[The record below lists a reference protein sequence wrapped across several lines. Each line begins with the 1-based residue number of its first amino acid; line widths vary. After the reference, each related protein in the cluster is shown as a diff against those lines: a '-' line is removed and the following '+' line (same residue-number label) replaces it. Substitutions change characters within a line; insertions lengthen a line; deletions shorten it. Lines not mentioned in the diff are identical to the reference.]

1 MSREEFVQL
10 LSKDSKLRDEF
21 TDALGILQN
30 YNIDIVRTQNKDLL
44 AVSRPSVSR
53 NIAISLFCIVLFF
66 GVGVLFSIIKPLRV
80 FTFYLLALNAAI
92 EAARAGESG
101 RGFAA
106 VAEEVRKLAEE
117 SNSRYGGKRPCET
130 F

>member
-80 FTFYLLALNAAI
+80 FTSYLLALNAAI
-92 EAARAGESG
+92 EAARA
-101 RGFAA
+101 
-106 VAEEVRKLAEE
+106 
-117 SNSRYGGKRPCET
+117 
-130 F
+130 